1 MLKLT
6 IRNRTKVHDLND
18 KPTSIAALVVLS
30 FIPVLHSQ
38 ANHCYQSH
46 TLLAITKDVRRNV
59 GEGLQGFRRFALVA
73 RYEQSNASKI
83 SKYLT
88 LCFAHVLAN
97 S

>member
-1 MLKLT
+1 MRETDEQRKRAQHKGGINLMLKLT

-46 TLLAITKDVRRNV
+46 TPTAITKDVRKNV
-59 GEGLQGFRRFALVA
+59 GE
-73 RYEQSNASKI
+73 
-83 SKYLT
+83 
-88 LCFAHVLAN
+88 
-97 S
+97 